1 RLLRSV
7 EGERTFEIGNGDL
20 AAEIPG
26 GYHVERP
33 ARPGTSLQLTVDRD
47 LQYQVQSI
55 LSDRMRA
62 ANATFGSAVV
72 LDAHSGEVL
81 AQASYPGYDAAE
93 PLKAAPSQRG
103 DANTDVTVD
112 PGSVAKVVAL
122 SAALQ
127 EGAVTPDAAV
137 PVAPTIKK

>member
-1 RLLRSV
+1 
-7 EGERTFEIGNGDL
+7 
-20 AAEIPG
+20 
-26 GYHVERP
+26 
-33 ARPGTSLQLTVDRD
+33 
-47 LQYQVQSI
+47 
-55 LSDRMRA
+55 
-62 ANATFGSAVV
+62 TFGSAVV
-72 LDAHSGEVL
+72 LDVHSGEVL

-93 PLKAAPSQRG
+93 PLKAAPNQRG

-137 PVAPTIKK
+137 PVAPTIRKGDQTYRDSHPFPAGTKITLPAILAFSSNVGTITLASRLTAQ